1 MTLVLLLCRTIIF
14 RCYRGHFDSII
25 PDAFLY
31 SGGHAMSLTPLLLLA
46 PYPQTG
52 TDLLLQ
58 KTPSKRIESVPIT
71 YLKTKL
77 FTVPKKIGGIRV
89 PKCEIWFLLSL
100 DTVTP
105 RSV

>member
-31 SGGHAMSLTPLLLLA
+31 SGGHAMSLTPLLLA

-89 PKCEIWFLLSL
+89 PNAKYGFFCL
-100 DTVTP
+100 
-105 RSV
+105 

>member
-31 SGGHAMSLTPLLLLA
+31 SGGHAMSLTPLLLA

-77 FTVPKKIGGIRV
+77 FTVPKKIWGIRV